1 MKVFYNSKM
10 SVDSGS
16 YSPSGSKPAAAV
28 ADWLA
33 RGLAVQIVDF
43 EPATE
48 ADLCLAHNPKFVRQV
63 LKGRSPNGHGN
74 RRKAVTNSCRWT
86 VGSLVAAARE
96 ALTETITC
104 SPSSG
109 FHHAGY
115 AHDGAYCTFNGMIV
129 AARQMMIEGR
139 VSKVGILDADM
150 HYGDGTQDII
160 DVLNLHDEIKHWT
173 FGSLVYDLNFHQD
186 ELLCAMGQA
195 LQAMKADG
203 VELIIYQ
210 AGADPHKNDPLGGLM
225 TSAEMRERDAFVF
238 KECMAHGMPVVF
250 DFAGGYQRDAN
261 GGIEPVLELH
271 RATAEE
277 AIRALAGA
285 RSTTKK
291 WIRMIDTTAQ
301 SLGKGIAII
310 GGVRAPRNS
319 GIGRLKAPTDK
330 PEQS

>member
-63 LKGRSPNGHGN
+63 LKGKKPNGHGN
-74 RRKAVTNSCRWT
+74 KRKAVTDSCLWT
-86 VGSLVAAARE
+86 CGSMVAASRQ
-96 ALTETITC
+96 ALIDGITC

-109 FHHAGY
+109 FHHSGISVASC
-115 AHDGAYCTFNGMIV
+115 YCTFNGLIV
-129 AARQMMIEGR
+129 AARKVIIEGR
-139 VSKVGILDADM
+139 VKTVGIIDCDN

-160 DVLNLHDEIKHWT
+160 DTLELHHEIKHWT
-173 FGSLVYDLNFHQD
+173 FGDQYTSRTFNQTDLLDNLARTIDGMAD
-186 ELLCAMGQA
+186 E
-195 LQAMKADG
+195 G
-203 VELIIYQ
+203 VELILYQ

-250 DFAGGYQRDAN
+250 DFSGGYQRDAN

-319 GIGRLKAPTDK
+319 GIGRFKAPTDK